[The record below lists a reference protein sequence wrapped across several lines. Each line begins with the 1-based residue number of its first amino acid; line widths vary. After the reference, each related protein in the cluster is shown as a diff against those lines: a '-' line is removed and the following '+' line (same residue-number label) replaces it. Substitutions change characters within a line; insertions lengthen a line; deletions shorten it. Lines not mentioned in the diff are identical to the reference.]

1 MGSLSSYMSGARY
14 RINKKRSNEI
24 RSASF
29 VCDNEKIKYFFQYY
43 IKNFCENQIML
54 DIDRGLHFHW
64 HKWAYNG
71 SGMSLGFGNPA
82 EKVWGWKVWRKI
94 AYGVSLDAVRGRPN
108 GHAPANYVNYAK
120 PYSQADFQPRTF
132 VCVPRGTLPT
142 SLHNVFTRLCKL
154 KKQNKK
160 GNIRSLWLFANVFEH
175 CNFFLFNSVN
185 YFIVN

>member
-1 MGSLSSYMSGARY
+1 MKLIFNKIYYIIYIEYDIMGSLSSCTSGARY
-14 RINKKRSNEI
+14 SINKKRSNGI

-29 VCDNEKIKYFFQYY
+29 VCSNEKIKYFFQYY

-54 DIDRGLHFHW
+54 DIDRSPRFHW
-64 HKWAYNG
+64 HKRAYDESRVG
-71 SGMSLGFGNPA
+71 LSFGNLA

-120 PYSQADFQPRTF
+120 PYSQADFQPRTS
-132 VCVPRGTLPT
+132 VCVPRGTLSA

-154 KKQNKK
+154 KKAK
-160 GNIRSLWLFANVFEH
+160 
-175 CNFFLFNSVN
+175 
-185 YFIVN
+185 